1 MFSKPH
7 VISALE
13 AKRDL
18 FAADQRRAGE
28 ELDRYRRALDA
39 VAAMSRADLAERLAG
54 IPRPGARPT
63 VERVAGRSL
72 LLPFGAR
79 SGGSASSGSPWAN
92 HQEARAWALEVL
104 GGVTTVAIDGSQIT
118 PQREYGIPVG
128 AVQVGWFQN
137 PHSADGRYVKDLRFE
152 ALAPDELA
160 AEDDAGSS
168 FPNLRVNLRRFELE
182 CETLIACME
191 RLRDDATRTLCFF
204 DGSLVI
210 SFAAQMRPEYRQ
222 AYVRAIRGLLD
233 ASEATRVPLV
243 GYIDTS
249 YAKDLASMLRWAA
262 PDGMTEPPHISDGS
276 LLRGRMAWGDRS
288 EAFECARDD
297 RLFDRGDEAQDYYHR
312 VHVVYLKTTAANA
325 PARLDVPAWLL
336 EEGRLDWAVDVV
348 RAECVVGTGYPYA
361 IETADAVAV
370 VTAQDRERFYR
381 AFQEFTA
388 SLGLPLRYGRKAVS
402 KRQRR

>member
-18 FAADQRRAGE
+18 FAAHERRTGE
-28 ELDRYRRALDA
+28 ELDRYRQALDT
-39 VAAMSRADLAERLAG
+39 VAAMSRAELEERLAA

-63 VERVAGRSL
+63 AERVAGRPL
-72 LLPFGAR
+72 VLPFNR
-79 SGGSASSGSPWAN
+79 QWAN
-92 HQEARAWALEVL
+92 HQDARAWALEVL
-104 GGVTTVAIDGSQIT
+104 SGVTTVAVDGSQIT

-128 AVQVGWFQN
+128 AVQVGWFEN
-137 PHSADGRYVKDLRFE
+137 PHVPDGRYVKDLCFE

-182 CETLIACME
+182 CETLAARMG
-191 RLRDDATRTLCFF
+191 RLRGDAPRALCFF

-210 SFAAQMRPEYRQ
+210 SFAAQMRPEYRH

-249 YAKDLASMLRWAA
+249 YATDLVSMLRWAA
-262 PDGMTEPPHISDGS
+262 RDAGMSETPHISDGA
-276 LLRGRMAWGDRS
+276 LLRDRMAWGDRT
-288 EAFECARDD
+288 EALECARDD
-297 RLFDRGDEAQDYYHR
+297 ALSTTSLFEHGDEVQGYYHR

-370 VTAQDRERFYR
+370 ITAQDRERFYR
-381 AFQEFTA
+381 TFQEFTA
-388 SLGLPLRYGRKAVS
+388 TLGIPLRYARKAYS